1 MGIVTKSGNILSDEM
16 VDQMAEAC
24 ERGDYPGIPTGEVT
38 IGRPL
43 LFGEEL
49 RPVTFKE
56 TARKIAAIDC
66 RAASLDMS
74 RSDYLRHLVDEDLA
88 TA

>member
-1 MGIVTKSGNILSDEM
+1 MSVTTKSGRILTDEM
-16 VDQMAEAC
+16 LDKMAEAC
-24 ERGDYPGIPTGEVT
+24 ERGEYPGTPVGEILV
-38 IGRPL
+38 GRPL

-49 RPVTFKE
+49 KPVTFKE
-56 TARKIAAIDC
+56 TERKIAAIDR
-66 RAASLDMS
+66 RAASLDVS